1 MIHSQP
7 NDPLWPRASSLLT
20 SDPTAPIAFIGV
32 PAHLT
37 SISDTKADTTP
48 AAVRAALAKYSTYS
62 TSHDIDLSST
72 LMFDAQDIDSPDY
85 SEGEARVFERMLE
98 LRDKLVIAMGGDNSI
113 TYSVARGLWGET
125 ITHAGLVT
133 VDAHHDVR
141 DGISNGSPVK
151 RLLDAGLPG
160 SHIAQLGIADFS
172 NSPQYAQRAK
182 DAGITVISRDAFRS
196 ESLTDIV
203 ARSIN
208 VAAAGGGSIHVDVD
222 VDVCDRAVVPGCPAA
237 APGGISADQLRQL
250 CFLFGADPRIT
261 SIDFTEVDASVDSPD
276 GRTVRLVA
284 LCVLEF
290 LAGFTS
296 R

>member
-1 MIHSQP
+1 M
-7 NDPLWPRASSLLT
+7 
-20 SDPTAPIAFIGV
+20 
-32 PAHLT
+32 
-37 SISDTKADTTP
+37 TP
-48 AAVRAALAKYSTYS
+48 AAVRAALTKYSTYS

-72 LMFDAQDIDSPDY
+72 LIFDAQDIDSPDY
-85 SEGEARVFERMLE
+85 SDGETRVFERMAE
-98 LRDKLVIAMGGDNSI
+98 LRGKLVIAIGGDNSI
-113 TYSVARGLWGET
+113 TYSVAHGLWSEA
-125 ITHAGLVT
+125 INHAGLVT

-160 SHIAQLGIADFS
+160 AHIAQLGIADFS

-208 VAAAGGGSIHVDVD
+208 VAAAGGGPIHVDID
-222 VDVCDRAVVPGCPAA
+222 VDVCDRAAVPGCPAA

-250 CFLFGADPRIT
+250 CFLFGADPRVT
-261 SIDFTEVDASVDSPD
+261 SIDFTEVDASEDSAD

-284 LCVLEF
+284 VCVLEF